1 MKIMKKLSCIL
12 ISILLIFTLH
22 LPCLAV
28 KSSEDVT
35 EKSNYDMLYD
45 TLIEKGFTE
54 ELIKGMPEETLSS
67 LLELVGDD
75 GVDFNDHEDGD
86 YIIIRNSRYILS
98 SVGYPNTFLEKTTDE
113 VVMKLNELIYRRVIK
128 RLKLKQ
134 YISH

>member
-54 ELIKGMPEETLSS
+54 ELIKGMQEETLNS

-75 GVDFNDHEDGD
+75 KVDFDNHGEDD
-86 YIIIRNSRYILS
+86 YTIIRNSRYILS
-98 SVGYPNTFLEKTTDE
+98 SVGYPNTFLEKITDE